1 MTQTTLRD
9 AYQGRR
15 VLFIGGTGFLGSV
28 TLSLLLQNLPA
39 LDRVYLLLRRTP
51 GSTAERRFY
60 ERVFPGVAFEPLRER
75 FGGELDGL
83 LEEKLRVLEGDLSHP
98 MLGLNDAALEELEGS
113 LHVILNCSGL
123 VDFHAPLEQAYRVN
137 VQGTR
142 HLLEVAERTGAA
154 LVHTSTSFVAGSR
167 CGRIPETVEPGDF
180 PRRDESPFLRFDAL
194 REIED
199 IHTELEVLKT
209 QAKTQQAHARF
220 TEQAIARHLKVNGS
234 YPSESQL
241 ANAVRRA
248 ERDHLRAEQVEA
260 GRRRAAFWGWPNVY
274 TYSKGIAE
282 QLIAA
287 SKVRWSIV
295 RPTIIESALSYPVPG
310 WNQNVTTTA
319 PLVMLALEGF
329 DLLPAAEQHVA
340 DLMPV
345 DQVAWGILAVGAA
358 AIAGEQRP
366 VYQIGTGDSNPLT
379 LERIADL
386 VGLYVHEQALE
397 EGDSAIKRLW
407 KANHEPRVIG
417 AEAFRRRT
425 DLVTGIAKKLVQQ
438 SERWQDRTTQ
448 RRLRKALGKVQ
459 ERAKEFGTDV
469 ERAVTL
475 WNIFMPFSHDH
486 SYRFETRN
494 IRELAATF
502 APDGL
507 PVEFDPQGIDWRRY
521 WVEVHIPGL
530 RRWVLTEKAAGTSPR
545 TVSATPPLLDRI
557 EAIAASDGYRRAL
570 TYCAGAVPFGLTYGE
585 LWDAAGQVAAAL
597 AERELAPDAAVAVT
611 RDPAEPWAIAL
622 LGSLRA
628 GRRTILVGPG
638 GAGAAGAALLLR
650 MEGRRRCAVADP
662 AGASVSLSLAP
673 QSGTGAK
680 RTGTSSATTPAE
692 VVFVGE
698 AGASVALDPST
709 LAKRLAEVGQLL
721 SLSDRDH
728 FILPLPAAD
737 GNGAEAEALNLI
749 LLAVLYHQGQVELL
763 EPGEWAEEMQAIP
776 GSTVVLGTDAWRLL
790 QEMEAPRALARVE
803 RVIDLAPLDSDGR
816 CDLFLSRD
824 IPLIQLLWDSSGSTF
839 VGHRRLR
846 EPEDGKKPFVSLASS
861 RIKPGEVPG
870 QLLLA
875 PAGQESWR
883 ESELSGKLL
892 SGGLV
897 HVEGSAL
904 TGPWRSLENTL
915 FQETPIG
922 EVAILPESS
931 GVRVLLSPEIGDLD
945 SLQQLRRQ
953 IRLEVRR
960 HNADAELAVRVMSV
974 GITLAPLR
982 PLPRRDAPE
991 IFWID
996 TRDRAQPER
1005 APDLPELLRDSI
1017 AFFLGR
1023 FPAAELSFFLDHLLT
1038 EPLTEERLIIWER
1051 VLLRAVR
1058 GGGMPAQAFLQA
1070 FDLEVSRTR
1079 SPRYRVAR
1087 GAGRAVQR
1095 VQDWLEDE
1103 NPENPLLPEPL
1114 SEAVRQGM
1122 GEASRVFYRYGMQ
1135 VRVTGSAYLP
1145 VAESFLVVANH
1156 SSHLDG
1162 GLVKY
1167 ALGPWGKRLHTL
1179 AAKDYFFGT
1188 PFRRFMAH
1196 HFTRLIPTDRQRVSA
1211 EWLRRARDILA
1222 MGDCVLIFPEGTRT
1236 ATPEVQPFKAS
1247 LGTLVRSA
1255 RVGVLPVYIEGTGEV
1270 LPKGKAIP
1278 RGRKVSIHLGP
1289 LLPYEVIERAAA
1301 GVGTLQQDREIAA
1314 LLQQAVTDVPAGR
1327 FWWLRPEELVR
1338 RLPPVARESEEVVR

>member
-1 MTQTTLRD
+1 MSATTIGE

-28 TLSLLLQNLPA
+28 ALSLLLQNLSA

-75 FGGELDGL
+75 FGEELDGL
-83 LEEKLRVLEGDLSHP
+83 LAEKLRVLEGDLSHS
-98 MLGLNDAALEELEGS
+98 MLGLNEAALAELEGR
-113 LHVILNCSGL
+113 LDVILNCSGL

-137 VQGTR
+137 VLGTQ
-142 HLLEVAERTGAA
+142 HLIEVAERTGAA

-167 CGRIPETVEPGDF
+167 SGRIPETLEPGEF

-209 QAKTQQAHARF
+209 QAKTQQSHARF
-220 TEQAIARHLKVNGS
+220 TEQAIAKHLKVNGS

-241 ANAVRRA
+241 GNAVRRA

-274 TYSKGIAE
+274 TYTKAIGE

-295 RPTIIESALSYPVPG
+295 RPTIIESAMAYPVPG
-310 WNQNVTTTA
+310 WNQNVTTSA
-319 PLVMLALEGF
+319 PLIMLAIEGF
-329 DLLPAAEQHVA
+329 DMLPAAEQQVA
-340 DLMPV
+340 DLVPV

-358 AIAGEQRP
+358 ATVGEQRP
-366 VYQIGTGDSNPLT
+366 VYQIGTGDTNPLT
-379 LERIADL
+379 IERVADL
-386 VGLYVHEQALE
+386 VGLYVHEQALGE
-397 EGDSAIKRLW
+397 EGSGIRRLW

-425 DLVTGIAKKLVQQ
+425 DLVAGIAKKLVEQ

-448 RRLRKALGKVQ
+448 RRLRKVLGKVQ
-459 ERAKEFGTDV
+459 ERAEGFGTDL

-486 SYRFETRN
+486 SYRFETHN
-494 IRELAATF
+494 IRDLAGSF
-502 APDGL
+502 AANDL
-507 PVEFDPQGIDWRRY
+507 PVEFGPEAIDWRHY
-521 WVEVHIPGL
+521 FLDVHIPGL
-530 RRWVLTEKAAGTSPR
+530 RKWVLTEKPASAATRS
-545 TVSATPPLLDRI
+545 VSATPPLLDRL
-557 EAIAASDGYRRAL
+557 EAVASSDAYRQAL
-570 TYCAGAVPFGLTYGE
+570 TYCAGPVPFGLTYAE
-585 LWDAAGQVAAAL
+585 LWDAGGQVAAAL
-597 AERELAPDAAVAVT
+597 AERELEADAAVAVA
-611 RDPAEPWAIAL
+611 RDPAEAWVIAL

-638 GAGAAGAALLLR
+638 STDAAGAVLLLR
-650 MEGRRRCAVADP
+650 MDGGRRCAVIEP
-662 AGASVSLSLAP
+662 SGSTVSIPLAP
-673 QSGTGAK
+673 RSGGAPN
-680 RTGTSSATTPAE
+680 RTGTSSGAAPAE

-698 AGASVALDPST
+698 SGARVALDPSS

-737 GNGAEAEALNLI
+737 GSAAEVEALNLI

-763 EPGEWAEEMQAIP
+763 EPGEWAEELQAIP

-790 QEMEAPRALARVE
+790 QEVEAPRALSRVE

-846 EPEDGKKPFVSLASS
+846 EPEDGKKPFASLASS
-861 RIKPGEVPG
+861 RIKPGELPG

-875 PAGQESWR
+875 SAGQEHWR

-892 SGGLV
+892 PSGLV
-897 HVEGSAL
+897 RVEGNVL

-931 GVRVLLSPEIGDLD
+931 GVRVLLSPDIGELD
-945 SLQQLRRQ
+945 TLQQLRRR

-974 GITLAPLR
+974 GVTLSPLH
-982 PLPRRDAPE
+982 PLPRQDAPE
-991 IFWID
+991 LFWID
-996 TRDRAQPER
+996 TRDRAHPER
-1005 APDLPELLRDSI
+1005 EPDLAELLRDSI
-1017 AFFLGR
+1017 SFFLGR
-1023 FPAAELSFFLDHLLT
+1023 FPEAELGFFLDHLLT
-1038 EPLTEERLIIWER
+1038 EPLTEERLLIWER

-1058 GGGMPAQAFLQA
+1058 NGGIPAQAFLQA
-1070 FDLEVSRTR
+1070 FDLEASRTR
-1079 SPRYRVAR
+1079 RPQQRVAR

-1103 NPENPLLPEPL
+1103 NPTQPLLPEPL
-1114 SEAVRQGM
+1114 SEAVRHG
-1122 GEASRVFYRYGMQ
+1122 
-1135 VRVTGSAYLP
+1135 
-1145 VAESFLVVANH
+1145 
-1156 SSHLDG
+1156 
-1162 GLVKY
+1162 
-1167 ALGPWGKRLHTL
+1167 
-1179 AAKDYFFGT
+1179 
-1188 PFRRFMAH
+1188 
-1196 HFTRLIPTDRQRVSA
+1196 
-1211 EWLRRARDILA
+1211 
-1222 MGDCVLIFPEGTRT
+1222 
-1236 ATPEVQPFKAS
+1236 
-1247 LGTLVRSA
+1247 
-1255 RVGVLPVYIEGTGEV
+1255 
-1270 LPKGKAIP
+1270 
-1278 RGRKVSIHLGP
+1278 
-1289 LLPYEVIERAAA
+1289 
-1301 GVGTLQQDREIAA
+1301 
-1314 LLQQAVTDVPAGR
+1314 
-1327 FWWLRPEELVR
+1327 
-1338 RLPPVARESEEVVR
+1338 